1 MPDYKT
7 LSPQVRNN
15 PEVMWMAIDHLRKDV
30 DEIKATP
37 RVIPIH
43 SGFMQD
49 VKTPAGTYPAYII
62 LAILALIALRPDVI
76 GQYLS
81 R

>member
-1 MPDYKT
+1 
-7 LSPQVRNN
+7 
-15 PEVMWMAIDHLRKDV
+15 MWMAIDSIRKDV
-30 DEIKATP
+30 DGLKSEKTDHNHH
-37 RVIPIH
+37 H
-43 SGFMQD
+43 SAFTQD